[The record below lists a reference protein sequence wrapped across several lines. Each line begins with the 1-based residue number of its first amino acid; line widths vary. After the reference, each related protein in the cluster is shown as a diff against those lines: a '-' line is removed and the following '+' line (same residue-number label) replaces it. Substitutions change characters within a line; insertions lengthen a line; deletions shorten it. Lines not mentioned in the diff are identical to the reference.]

1 MGDIFSAIGIL
12 LVFATVGLDF
22 FVKDS
27 QRFLQK
33 PKPDSAKTT
42 ETKNYKSEKNSVV
55 YKLAGVLIFYIIL
68 FWLLIPK
75 SVEILRTSIFDLW
88 DFNLISTFY
97 ILINFCILIFIVL
110 TIRFV
115 IMTMKK

>member
-12 LVFATVGLDF
+12 LVFATVVLDF

-27 QRFLQK
+27 QTFLQK
-33 PKPDSAKTT
+33 TKPDSAKTK
-42 ETKNYKSEKNSVV
+42 ELKNYINERNSIG
-55 YKLAGVLIFYIIL
+55 YKLTGVLIFYLVL

-75 SVEILRTSIFDLW
+75 TVEILKTSTFDIW

-97 ILINFCILIFIVL
+97 VLINLCILIFIVL
-110 TIRFV
+110 TSRFL
-115 IMTMKK
+115 IMTIKK